1 MPVSIKTTED
11 MIFVLDATSES
22 RKRLIALNDNTECLW
37 TFNGRTIQKADKPFN
52 PTGMTVS
59 EDGNVILTVL
69 NDHLIIVLD
78 YLGNVMLK
86 KDSADLGVCYP
97 LSATFD
103 STGILWIGGSIAV
116 DSVKQTG
123 QIHAINYSPEI

>member
-1 MPVSIKTTED
+1 VYFEFDIYLLFSVFKGE
-11 MIFVLDATSES
+11 
-22 RKRLIALNDNTECLW
+22 
-37 TFNGRTIQKADKPFN
+37 TI
-52 PTGMTVS
+52 
-59 EDGNVILTVL
+59 
-69 NDHLIIVLD
+69 IIVLD

-116 DSVKQTG
+116 DSEKCPQKHS
-123 QIHAINYSPEI
+123 IPI

>member
-1 MPVSIKTTED
+1 
-11 MIFVLDATSES
+11 
-22 RKRLIALNDNTECLW
+22 LW
-37 TFNGRTIQKADKPFN
+37 TFHGRTIQKADKPFN

-59 EDGNVILTVL
+59 QDGNVILTVL

-86 KDSADLGVCYP
+86 KDSADLGVCSP